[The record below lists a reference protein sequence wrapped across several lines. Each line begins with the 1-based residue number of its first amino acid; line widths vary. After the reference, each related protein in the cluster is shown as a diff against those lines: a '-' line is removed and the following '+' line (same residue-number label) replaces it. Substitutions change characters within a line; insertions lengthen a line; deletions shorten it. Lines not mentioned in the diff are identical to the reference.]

1 MHYVFYMDLTAAA
14 GLQAYCISNEKM
26 YRNTKRI
33 ISSKMC
39 YYFILLENQ
48 KLRLW
53 SKEKIGNKLDLKSKR
68 VDSSYSVQFTVR
80 KSDGNLEK
88 RSNFHL
94 SSAL

>member
-1 MHYVFYMDLTAAA
+1 
-14 GLQAYCISNEKM
+14 
-26 YRNTKRI
+26 
-33 ISSKMC
+33 MC
-39 YYFILLENQ
+39 YYFTLLENQ

-94 SSAL
+94 SSVL